1 MKLTPK
7 LVVILPTMTVAEIAQ
22 LCEQHDAYVRI
33 ESTAG
38 RVYAFMEPYPVDE
51 HIPTFL
57 RRQAE

>member
-1 MKLTPK
+1 MKTKPE
-7 LVVILPTMTVAEIAQ
+7 LVVIMPTMTVAELAQ

-33 ESTAG
+33 ESTNG
-38 RVYAFMEPYPVDE
+38 KLWAFMEPYPNDQ